1 MIGVAGPLWHHAHAV
16 RAEQIGAAHR
26 TRLSRWTHER
36 MPQLSSA
43 LSAPAMDERAHPVAS
58 AGEAKAA
65 PAVVEG
71 PQKRLK
77 HASLRR
83 DDAIGPALLSP
94 AALSAHAWRSSPR
107 RNAGD
112 RRHRLTGEVQPQ
124 W

>member
-58 AGEAKAA
+58 AGKQRPLLPLWKAHRSA
-65 PAVVEG
+65 SSTPAF
-71 PQKRLK
+71 
-77 HASLRR
+77 
-83 DDAIGPALLSP
+83 
-94 AALSAHAWRSSPR
+94 AATTP
-107 RNAGD
+107 
-112 RRHRLTGEVQPQ
+112 
-124 W
+124 